1 MAMSIIVI
9 VLVTLSM
16 FLASDRDFATTWG
29 ITDVNEQRK
38 KQSLVDE
45 EEHLART
52 CACVAQRYSL
62 TRREEEVLVLMMRG
76 YTLSRIGDVLFIAD
90 STMKTHS
97 QHIYRKVGVRN
108 RQELQKLVSCKY
120 RRK

>member
-1 MAMSIIVI
+1 
-9 VLVTLSM
+9 
-16 FLASDRDFATTWG
+16 
-29 ITDVNEQRK
+29 
-38 KQSLVDE
+38 
-45 EEHLART
+45 
-52 CACVAQRYSL
+52 
-62 TRREEEVLVLMMRG
+62 MMRG